1 MMDAPMPCTGSTKMS
16 AKEKKE
22 YEDQEKK
29 WRAESDLRT
38 LVDAEKIKS
47 DPDRLKAAMKMKRE
61 QMDALKNIKAD

>member
-1 MMDAPMPCTGSTKMS
+1 MN

-38 LVDAEKIKS
+38 LVDAEKIKA
-47 DPDRLKAAMKMKRE
+47 DPDRLKAAMKCKRE
-61 QMDALKNIKAD
+61 QMDALKNIKSE

>member
-1 MMDAPMPCTGSTKMS
+1 MS

-22 YEDQEKK
+22 YEEQEKK

-47 DPDRLKAAMKMKRE
+47 DPDRLKSAMKMKRE